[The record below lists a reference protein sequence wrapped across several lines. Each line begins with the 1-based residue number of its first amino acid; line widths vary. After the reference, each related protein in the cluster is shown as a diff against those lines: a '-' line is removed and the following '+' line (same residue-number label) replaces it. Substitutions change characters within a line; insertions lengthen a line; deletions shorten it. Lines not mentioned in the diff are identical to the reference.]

1 MHPVI
6 NGIQRI
12 DRVKITNY
20 LEIVFKYSDKD
31 FLMHFR
37 FGRDAANKLINL
49 FKMSNFYTCL
59 KCMINYKM
67 MHNSF

>member
-20 LEIVFKYSDKD
+20 LEIVSDYNDKD

-37 FGRDAANKLINL
+37 FNRDAANKRII
-49 FKMSNFYTCL
+49 FK
-59 KCMINYKM
+59 I
-67 MHNSF
+67 

>member
-6 NGIQRI
+6 NRIQRI

-20 LEIVFKYSDKD
+20 LEIVSNYSDKD

-37 FGRDAANKLINL
+37 FNRDAANELINL
-49 FKMSNFYTCL
+49 FKMSSFYTCL
-59 KCMINYKM
+59 KGIINYKM
-67 MHNSF
+67 MHIA

>member
-20 LEIVFKYSDKD
+20 LEIVSNYSDKD

-37 FGRDAANKLINL
+37 FNRDAANKLINV
-49 FKMSNFYTCL
+49 FKMPSFYTCL
-59 KCMINYKM
+59 K
-67 MHNSF
+67 